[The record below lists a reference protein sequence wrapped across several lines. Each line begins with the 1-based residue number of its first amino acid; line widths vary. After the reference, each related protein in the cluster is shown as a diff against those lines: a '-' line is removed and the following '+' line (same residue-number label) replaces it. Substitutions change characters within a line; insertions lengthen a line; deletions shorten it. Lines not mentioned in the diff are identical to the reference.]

1 MKYILRHHRGGRKE
15 KELKKGDADRAGG
28 GPAATEESERER
40 EVRNQTKSLII
51 RSGKGTYFSSLA
63 SWYYIYL
70 FTLLFQLPAM
80 FGRSS
85 EFLSLSFYAPPH

>member
-1 MKYILRHHRGGRKE
+1 MKYILRHHRGGKE

-28 GPAATEESERER
+28 GPAATEEFER

-51 RSGKGTYFSSLA
+51 RSVKGTSFIFIT

-80 FGRSS
+80 YGRSS